1 MQAMQSLTPGRLA
14 RLVFA
19 GLALALSLPASPAS
33 QQCDRSRFVI
43 AIDAGH
49 TASHPGATSARGVPE
64 FEFNTRLAATLV
76 PVLAGMGFTNVI
88 LTNERGADISLTDRS
103 ELANRRGADLFL
115 SLHHDSVQPRYLSA
129 WTHEARPQRYS
140 DDFSGYSIFYSGQN
154 QHPDESLRFARVL
167 GSELHRHCL
176 RPTLH
181 HAEKIE
187 GENRELVD
195 PDLGIYRF
203 DALKVL
209 ATTKMPAV
217 LFEAGVIVNRAEE
230 TRLGDP
236 AYRQMMAESIGAA
249 VARFCAGDNGA
260 ATAGAQSCFPP

>member
-1 MQAMQSLTPGRLA
+1 MQCLTPVRLA
-14 RLVFA
+14 RLVLA
-19 GLALALSLPASPAS
+19 GLALTLSLPASPAS
-33 QQCDRSRFVI
+33 QQCDRSRFAI

-49 TASHPGATSARGVPE
+49 TAAHPGATSARGTPE

-76 PVLAGMGFTNVI
+76 PVLEGMGFAKVFQ
-88 LTNERGADISLTDRS
+88 TNENGADISLTDRS
-103 ELANRRGADLFL
+103 GLANRRGADLFL

-129 WTHEARPQRYS
+129 WTYQDKPQQYS
-140 DDFSGYSIFYSGQN
+140 DSFSGYSIFFSGQN
-154 QHPDESLRFARVL
+154 RQPDESLRFARVL
-167 GSELHRHCL
+167 GSELRKQCL

-187 GENRELVD
+187 GESRELVD
-195 PDLGIYRF
+195 PDLGIYQF

-230 TRLGDP
+230 IRLEDP
-236 AYRQMMAESIGAA
+236 AYRKRIAESIGAA
-249 VARFCAGDNGA
+249 IARFCAGDFGA
-260 ATAGAQSCFPP
+260 TTASARSCLPP